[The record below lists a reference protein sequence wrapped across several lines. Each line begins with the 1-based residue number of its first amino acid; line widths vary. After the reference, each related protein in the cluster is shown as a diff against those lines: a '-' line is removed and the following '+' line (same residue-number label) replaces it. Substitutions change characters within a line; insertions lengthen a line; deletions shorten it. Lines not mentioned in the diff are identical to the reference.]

1 MDPFDILRQMDPRD
15 ILRLIAAMCGLCVG
29 LWFFMGAA
37 VVGEFIVRKWLA
49 IAERAPERA
58 YYDPPAPPMRSR
70 GDRAVSLG
78 IARIQQ
84 RRWALCAS
92 GRAVAVTLQ
101 RTEELLLLA
110 QDHIVAGQRSKVRQ
124 KMMEWCGMASP
135 NAAAAAAAVEPELL
149 AAAAT
154 ARAAAIAADE
164 AMAAAMA
171 LPAEAVG
178 MPVVTV
184 ASAAAAAASAEL
196 ARSHTPITVMPQGKG
211 AAAAASAGLAKS
223 DTPITV
229 MPQGKGAAAAASAGL
244 AKSDTPITVM
254 PQGKGAAGSAA
265 PVAIVAAPSA
275 TGPAPA
281 WLAAETAIAQ
291 AQSAATAACARAET
305 AAAALPRA
313 NPLRLVIL
321 LVVVLAVFG
330 LMIWHDWTAI
340 IGPRLNQPGG

>member
-1 MDPFDILRQMDPRD
+1 MDPLD

-70 GDRAVSLG
+70 GDRALSLV
-78 IARIQQ
+78 IARVQQ

-135 NAAAAAAAVEPELL
+135 NAAAAAAAVEPALL
-149 AAAAT
+149 AAAAA

-164 AMAAAMA
+164 AMASAMA
-171 LPAEAVG
+171 LPPEAVG
-178 MPVVTV
+178 MPMATV
-184 ASAAAAAASAEL
+184 ASAAAATTSAEL

-211 AAAAASAGLAKS
+211 AAAASAA
-223 DTPITV
+223 
-229 MPQGKGAAAAASAGL
+229 L

-254 PQGKGAAGSAA
+254 PQGKGAAGTAA
-265 PVAIVAAPSA
+265 PNAVLAASSAPSA
-275 TGPAPA
+275 TGPAPE
-281 WLAAETAIAQ
+281 WLAAESAIAQ
-291 AQSAATAACARAET
+291 AQSAATAAFSRAET
-305 AAAALPRA
+305 AAATLPRA

-330 LMIWHDWTAI
+330 LMLWHDWTAI

>member
-1 MDPFDILRQMDPRD
+1 MDPLD

-70 GDRAVSLG
+70 GDRALSLV
-78 IARIQQ
+78 IARVQQ

-135 NAAAAAAAVEPELL
+135 NAAAAAAAVEPALL
-149 AAAAT
+149 AAAAA

-164 AMAAAMA
+164 AMASAMA
-171 LPAEAVG
+171 LPPEAVG
-178 MPVVTV
+178 MPMATV
-184 ASAAAAAASAEL
+184 ASAAAATTSAEL

-211 AAAAASAGLAKS
+211 AAAASAA
-223 DTPITV
+223 
-229 MPQGKGAAAAASAGL
+229 L

-254 PQGKGAAGSAA
+254 PQGKGAAGTAA
-265 PVAIVAAPSA
+265 PNAVLAASSAPSAPSA
-275 TGPAPA
+275 TGPAPE
-281 WLAAETAIAQ
+281 WLAAESAIAQ
-291 AQSAATAACARAET
+291 AQSAATAAFSRAET
-305 AAAALPRA
+305 AAATLPRA

-330 LMIWHDWTAI
+330 LMLWHDWTAI